1 MKIKKILNN
10 HLFLSIYRFIE
21 GASLTEDEVKL
32 PVITE
37 EIDTDNAENR
47 WLEATQ
53 DNERNVLTRY
63 HRWYER
69 KGVSVFN
76 QIYRVASVLICLTI
90 ICTML
95 AVVDCLP
102 PFGSDE
108 NPTVNDVVERYVSKS
123 IEETGTVN
131 SVAGM
136 ISAYRG
142 FDTLGEAHVLF
153 VAACSVIILLRV
165 DPSSRKKSNAKVL
178 DKLGKDMTF
187 EPNGDIILQKA
198 TNVLVPLSFIFGLY
212 VMLNGTSSPGGGF
225 SGGAITGAGLIL
237 HSVSFGFRRTEH
249 FFNDEVYHVV
259 KTACLTIYALLMAYF
274 IYMGANGLPNHI
286 WLGIPG
292 TILSGGIILPINI
305 AVGFEVACTMYS
317 FYALFRK
324 GGL

>member
-1 MKIKKILNN
+1 MSKTKILD
-10 HLFLSIYRFIE
+10 IRFAKRLVSFVD
-21 GASLTEDEVKL
+21 GVSLTEEEVKL
-32 PVITE
+32 APSE
-37 EIDTDNAENR
+37 PLDTDTPENQ
-47 WLEATQ
+47 WLQNTQNGEAS
-53 DNERNVLTRY
+53 VHTRY
-63 HRWYER
+63 ERWYKRHGFE
-69 KGVSVFN
+69 VFN
-76 QIYRVASVLICLTI
+76 DLYRIFSVIVCITI
-90 ICTML
+90 IVTML
-95 AVVDCLP
+95 AVVSTLP
-102 PFGSDE
+102 TFGDPSD
-108 NPTVNDVVERYVSKS
+108 PSVNEVVDRYVSKS

-131 SVAGM
+131 AVAGM

-165 DPSSRKKSNAKVL
+165 DPSSRKRSNSKIL
-178 DKLGKDMTF
+178 DRLGKDMDY
-187 EPNGDIILQKA
+187 EPNQDLVLQKVA
-198 TNVLVPLSFIFGLY
+198 TVMVPCAFLYGLY
-212 VMLNGTSSPGGGF
+212 VVLNGTSSPGGGF
-225 SGGAITGAGLIL
+225 SGGAIIGAGIIL
-237 HSVSFGFRRTEH
+237 HSVAFGFRKTEK

-274 IYMGANGLPNHI
+274 IYMGANGFDNHI